1 MKSNSIVVSCLGA
14 IFAFSMTSTLAQSDG
29 AAVYKKAC
37 VKCHGVEGKGDGPAA
52 KALKSVAMGD
62 LSSKTKMAQHTD
74 QTLYKMISEGGQA
87 VGKSKIML
95 PQKDR
100 LSHAETKAVIAYIK
114 TLQK

>member
-1 MKSNSIVVSCLGA
+1 MKSNSIVVGCLGA
-14 IFAFSMTSTLAQSDG
+14 ILAFSVTSTIAQSDG
-29 AAVYKKAC
+29 AAVYRKAC

-52 KALKSVAMGD
+52 KALKNLIMGD
-62 LSSKTKMAQHTD
+62 LSSKAKMAQYAD

-100 LSHAETKAVIAYIK
+100 LSDAEIKAVISHIK
-114 TLQK
+114 TLQR

>member
-1 MKSNSIVVSCLGA
+1 MKSNSIVVSCLVA
-14 IFAFSMTSTLAQSDG
+14 ILAFSVTATLAQSDG

-37 VKCHGVEGKGDGPAA
+37 VKCHGAEGKGDGPAA

-62 LSSKTKMAQHTD
+62 LSSKAKMAQYSD

-95 PQKDR
+95 PQKGR
-100 LSHAETKAVIAYIK
+100 LSDAEIKAVISHIK